1 MKADRKKA
9 KIGKRT
15 KTLTTILLMFALAF
29 SGFPAAAA
37 AAPKTAAAAAKKK
50 DAAKTKKKAPK
61 KTVIPRKYAAQILR
75 EHNAYIEAFINAEM
89 GARYYCKR
97 INDAVYRGKKTPSQ
111 EELDAMAYEVTRL
124 RKKLSSV
131 AKRYTFNI
139 RVAKRMAV
147 SFMNEEERTML
158 AEALSFLFA
167 TPAHAAAFN
176 LSSLNGIEAGLN
188 SIADGTPDINMSAAE
203 IDRLRKEEKKRQREM
218 EARYPQTRKDR
229 IKAEMADAQMDA
241 AISGTLGYVAR
252 AGEVAAAGTTLVAG
266 AALFAL
272 TVPAALTAG
281 STAAGLFTVTVGMV
295 GGGLS
300 TVDSALG
307 FVDTVTDK
315 EDRSS
320 GRKGLKKAVVAVNTV
335 NVVKGALTV
344 TSAVEGLSA
353 LTDAVGLAQSY
364 EDMLDACED
373 PKAPGREGVKAVKY
387 AANNADDAK
396 RGNRDSGGDS
406 GGGSGDCGCGS

>member
-1 MKADRKKA
+1 
-9 KIGKRT
+9 
-15 KTLTTILLMFALAF
+15 
-29 SGFPAAAA
+29 
-37 AAPKTAAAAAKKK
+37 
-50 DAAKTKKKAPK
+50 
-61 KTVIPRKYAAQILR
+61 
-75 EHNAYIEAFINAEM
+75 M

-131 AKRYTFNI
+131 AKRYAFNI

-188 SIADGTPDINMSAAE
+188 SIAGGTPDISMSAAE
-203 IDRLRKEEKKRQREM
+203 IDRRRKERIEKEKAHKAAMKQQLEKESQNPELRRQQIKSRMEHAQRE
-218 EARYPQTRKDR
+218 
-229 IKAEMADAQMDA
+229 ADFY
-241 AISGTLGYVAR
+241 GTTVSWVAR

-396 RGNRDSGGDS
+396 RGNRDSGG
-406 GGGSGDCGCGS
+406 GSGDCGCGS